1 VKKLYKKY
9 QSLAGVGA
17 ALGISRQA
25 VLKKIKYNGYEIIPG
40 KKRIVK
46 IQEKM
51 KTEEA
56 NDE

>member
-51 KTEEA
+51 KTE
-56 NDE
+56 